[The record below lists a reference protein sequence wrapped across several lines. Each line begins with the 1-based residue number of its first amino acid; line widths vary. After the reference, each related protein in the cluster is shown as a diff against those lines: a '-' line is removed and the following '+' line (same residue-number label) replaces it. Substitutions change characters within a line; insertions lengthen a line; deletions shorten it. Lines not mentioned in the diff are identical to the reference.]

1 MYAVVDIAGKQFK
14 LTGGSIL
21 HVPKLL
27 GNVGDF
33 VVLKNILLLFE
44 NDNLEIGFPF
54 LKNIKVFGKILN
66 QAKSNKIIVFKK
78 NRRKGYKKTQGH
90 RQDYTK
96 ILISNIYKLK

>member
-44 NDNLEIGFPF
+44 NDNL
-54 LKNIKVFGKILN
+54 
-66 QAKSNKIIVFKK
+66 
-78 NRRKGYKKTQGH
+78 
-90 RQDYTK
+90 
-96 ILISNIYKLK
+96 